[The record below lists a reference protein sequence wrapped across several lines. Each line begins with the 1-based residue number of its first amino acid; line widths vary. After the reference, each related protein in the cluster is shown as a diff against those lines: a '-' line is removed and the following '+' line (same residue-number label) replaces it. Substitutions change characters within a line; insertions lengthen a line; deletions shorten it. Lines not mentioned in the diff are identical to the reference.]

1 MVPTG
6 KRVAMVRMQM
16 SRTGYNRNNDIE
28 GFTLFELVIVLF
40 IISLFLGLVTV
51 PIEGV
56 LSGGDLGRATRMIV
70 SEVSQLRGE
79 AAYTRR
85 PQTLIL
91 NITENSFYP
100 YEPTDEKKLE
110 DLQKET
116 GQLSTKKQELPQG
129 VSIEDVVVLSRG
141 KKQEGEAFIRFFAN
155 GCVEHSLIHL
165 RNNANEAWT
174 LEINPVTGWVT
185 IHEGYIEEKK
195 AG

>member
-6 KRVAMVRMQM
+6 KRVAMVRMPM
-16 SRTGYNRNNDIE
+16 SRTGYNRSNDIE

-40 IISLFLGLVTV
+40 IISLFIGLVTV

-56 LSGGDLGRATRMIV
+56 FSGGDLGRATRMIM

-79 AAYTRR
+79 AAYTRK
-85 PQTLIL
+85 PQVLIL

-100 YEPTDEKKLE
+100 YEPTDEKKQEDPLE
-110 DLQKET
+110 DT
-116 GQLSTKKQELPQG
+116 GQVSAKKQELPPG
-129 VSIEDVVVLSRG
+129 VSLEDVVVLSRG

-165 RNNANEAWT
+165 RNSANEART